1 MSALSGSDKPV
12 GRVRFMDRQR
22 VNLDGFAVE
31 NPELGLAALRSP
43 HDPPPSLVITD
54 GRVTELDGVS
64 EAEFD
69 SIDTYI
75 ARHGLDLSVAEE
87 VMALSDV
94 AFARLLVDPA
104 VPRYEIIR
112 LSAGATPAKLARV
125 LALLRPPEL
134 GLAMTKLRARRTP
147 SNQAHVTNRLDDPL
161 LLAADAATAAA
172 FGFREVETTVPVLAD
187 APSNAVACLIGA
199 AFGADGVLIQC
210 SVEEALELELGMRG
224 LTSYAETV
232 SLYGTE
238 EVFTDGDDTPWSKAF
253 LTSAYASRGMKMR
266 VSSGAGAEVLM
277 AGARGQ
283 SMLYLEARCVALA
296 RAIGAQ
302 GVQNGGIDGASV
314 AAAVPSGLREL
325 MAENIMVMMRNL
337 ESCSGNDALM
347 SESDMRRTSRTLPI
361 VLAGSDFAFSG
372 FGSIQR
378 YDNMFGPSN
387 FNAEDIDDF
396 LAMQRDWG
404 IDGGL
409 RTVSPSRI
417 GDLRREAA
425 QACRAVYAHL
435 GLADFTDE
443 HVELAVDAAGSKDL
457 GETDTL
463 AVLSAAHAIRQ
474 RGLTVVDIVAALD
487 ECGYFEVAE
496 RTVAFVRARLSGD
509 YLQTSAIFDEQLRV
523 LSLVTDPNDY
533 AGPGT
538 GYAPTPER
546 QREID
551 AIRQARGVSDLRS
564 EQARSAVPLLAP
576 VGPALPG
583 QDPRDVVI
591 GVSPAVGRDVW
602 RCLSGLAVTDVL
614 REMLAGLEEEGCTG
628 RVVRF
633 NDTVDLGRVGLAAA
647 RLSGSGIG
655 IGLQGKGTALIHRR
669 DLAPLANLE
678 LYSVAPSV
686 TPELYRLLGA
696 NAARHAKGGTPDP
709 ARNPYSDEAIEARY
723 HTTVIA
729 LMELERRRD
738 GSRRAPGRAVAG
750 GTEVI
755 SPRASAPRRL
765 PSTPHAAAPM
775 KHRCR
780 QGDTDVSSVRLAGL
794 VEVVDVAD
802 VTGVRAL
809 SGRPVEG
816 LTVEAV
822 RAGEVG
828 LADLRIHPET
838 LERQAVVAA
847 EHGNP
852 QLAENLRRAAEL
864 TQLPDDEVLGI
875 YEALRPGPVHR
886 RAADRAGRVAGRPG
900 AAALRGAGGRGGRG
914 LRPARAHRVTRTRG
928 RRRGDGAEV
937 ASAVTVLRWPAR

>member
-1 MSALSGSDKPV
+1 MTAEDIKAGGRRGGGAADGRGAGDAGDGDRGGSASDGERAASAGGAAGAGSGAPV
-12 GRVRFMDRQR
+12 GRVRFMDAQR

-31 NPELGLAALRSP
+31 DAELGLVAMRSP
-43 HDPPPSLVITD
+43 YDPEPGLVIRD
-54 GRVTELDGVS
+54 GRVTELDGVP
-64 EAEFD
+64 EDEFD
-69 SIDTYI
+69 SLDAYI
-75 ARHGLDLSVAEE
+75 ARHGIDLTVAEE
-87 VMALSDV
+87 AMSLPDV
-94 AFARLLVDPA
+94 EFARRLVSPD
-104 VPRYEIIR
+104 VPRSEIIR

-134 GLAMTKLRARRTP
+134 GQAMTKMRARRTP

-161 LLAADAATAAA
+161 LLAADSATAAA

-199 AFGADGVLIQC
+199 AVGAQGVLIQC

-224 LTSYAETV
+224 LTSYAETI

-238 EVFTDGDDTPWSKAF
+238 QVFTDGDDTPWSKAF

-277 AGARGQ
+277 AGAERK
-283 SMLYLEARCVALA
+283 SMLYLESRCVALA

-314 AAAVPSGLREL
+314 AASVPSGLREL
-325 MAENIMVMMRNL
+325 MSENLMAMMRNL

-361 VLAGSDFAFSG
+361 VLAGSDFMFSG

-404 IDGGL
+404 VDGGL
-409 RTVSPSRI
+409 RTVPEDRI
-417 GDLRREAA
+417 AELRKEAA
-425 QACRAVYAHL
+425 QLCRAVYQHL

-443 HVELAVDAAGSKDL
+443 HVERAVDAAGSKDL

-463 AVLSAAHAIRQ
+463 AVVAAAQAIRD
-474 RGLTVVDIVAALD
+474 GGITVVDVVAALD
-487 ECGYFEVAE
+487 ETGYESVAE
-496 RTVAFVRARLSGD
+496 RILVMTAARLAGD
-509 YLQTSAIFDEQLRV
+509 YLQTSAIFDEELRV

-538 GYAPTPER
+538 GFEPGPQR
-546 QREID
+546 QAEID
-551 AIRQARGVSDLRS
+551 AIRQARGVADLRA
-564 EQARSAVPLLAP
+564 EQAASAVPLLA
-576 VGPALPG
+576 VAAPAGSGAAPG
-583 QDPRDVVI
+583 QDPREVVI

-602 RCLSGLAVTDVL
+602 RCLSGMPVTDVL
-614 REMLAGLEEEGCTG
+614 AELLAGLEEEGSAG

-633 NDTVDLGRVGLAAA
+633 NDTVDLGRIGLAAA
-647 RLSGSGIG
+647 RLAGSGIG

-678 LYSVAPSV
+678 LYSVAPAV

-709 ARNPYSDEAIEARY
+709 ARNPYTDEAIEARY

-729 LMELERRRD
+729 LMALERAWVKPD
-738 GSRRAPGRAVAG
+738 APP
-750 GTEVI
+750 E
-755 SPRASAPRRL
+755 
-765 PSTPHAAAPM
+765 
-775 KHRCR
+775 
-780 QGDTDVSSVRLAGL
+780 
-794 VEVVDVAD
+794 E
-802 VTGVRAL
+802 L
-809 SGRPVEG
+809 SLEG
-816 LTVEAV
+816 L
-822 RAGEVG
+822 R
-828 LADLRIHPET
+828 
-838 LERQAVVAA
+838 
-847 EHGNP
+847 
-852 QLAENLRRAAEL
+852 
-864 TQLPDDEVLGI
+864 
-875 YEALRPGPVHR
+875 
-886 RAADRAGRVAGRPG
+886 
-900 AAALRGAGGRGGRG
+900 
-914 LRPARAHRVTRTRG
+914 
-928 RRRGDGAEV
+928 
-937 ASAVTVLRWPAR
+937 

>member
-1 MSALSGSDKPV
+1 MIGPREPV
-12 GRVRFMDRQR
+12 GRIRFMDRQR
-22 VNLDGFAVE
+22 VNLDGFAIE
-31 NPELGLAALRSP
+31 DAELGLTALRSP
-43 HDPPPSLVITD
+43 HDPSPSLVVTD
-54 GRVTELDGVS
+54 GRVTELDGVA

-75 ARHGLDLSVAEE
+75 ARHGLDLSVAAEA
-87 VMALSDV
+87 MALSDV

-104 VPRYEIIR
+104 VPRDEIIR
-112 LSAGATPAKLARV
+112 LSAGVTPAKLARV

-134 GLAMTKLRARRTP
+134 VMAMTKLRARRTP

-172 FGFREVETTVPVLAD
+172 FGFREIETTVPVLGD

-210 SVEEALELELGMRG
+210 SVEEAMELELGMRG

-238 EVFTDGDDTPWSKAF
+238 QVFTDGDDTPWSKAF

-277 AGARGQ
+277 AGAQGQ
-283 SMLYLEARCVALA
+283 AMLYLEARCVALA

-314 AAAVPSGLREL
+314 AASVPGGLREL

-404 IDGGL
+404 VDGGL
-409 RTVSPSRI
+409 RTVDEARI
-417 GDLRREAA
+417 GELRREAA

-443 HVELAVDAAGSKDL
+443 HVDLAVDAAGSKDL

-463 AVLSAAHAIRQ
+463 AVLGAAHAIRQ

-487 ECGYFEVAE
+487 ECGYSSEAE
-496 RTVAFVRARLSGD
+496 RTMAFARARLSGD
-509 YLQTSAIFDEQLRV
+509 YLQTSAIFDEHLQV

-533 AGPGT
+533 GGPGT
-538 GYAPTPER
+538 GYEPSPER
-546 QREID
+546 QRQID
-551 AIRQARGVSDLRS
+551 AIRQARGVSDLRAS
-564 EQARSAVPLLAP
+564 QARFAVPMLAP
-576 VGPALPG
+576 VGPAGPG
-583 QDPRDVVI
+583 SSGQGPRDVVI

-614 REMLAGLEEEGCTG
+614 RELLAGLEEEGCAG

-633 NDTVDLGRVGLAAA
+633 NDSVDLGRIGLAAA
-647 RLSGSGIG
+647 RLAGSGIG

-678 LYSVAPSV
+678 LYSVAPTV

-729 LMELERRRD
+729 LMELERRRMTA
-738 GSRRAPGRAVAG
+738 GAPP
-750 GTEVI
+750 E
-755 SPRASAPRRL
+755 
-765 PSTPHAAAPM
+765 
-775 KHRCR
+775 
-780 QGDTDVSSVRLAGL
+780 
-794 VEVVDVAD
+794 E
-802 VTGVRAL
+802 L
-809 SGRPVEG
+809 SLEG
-816 LTVEAV
+816 LT
-822 RAGEVG
+822 
-828 LADLRIHPET
+828 
-838 LERQAVVAA
+838 
-847 EHGNP
+847 
-852 QLAENLRRAAEL
+852 
-864 TQLPDDEVLGI
+864 
-875 YEALRPGPVHR
+875 
-886 RAADRAGRVAGRPG
+886 
-900 AAALRGAGGRGGRG
+900 
-914 LRPARAHRVTRTRG
+914 
-928 RRRGDGAEV
+928 
-937 ASAVTVLRWPAR
+937 

>member
-1 MSALSGSDKPV
+1 M
-12 GRVRFMDRQR
+12 
-22 VNLDGFAVE
+22 
-31 NPELGLAALRSP
+31 
-43 HDPPPSLVITD
+43 
-54 GRVTELDGVS
+54 
-64 EAEFD
+64 
-69 SIDTYI
+69 
-75 ARHGLDLSVAEE
+75 
-87 VMALSDV
+87 
-94 AFARLLVDPA
+94 
-104 VPRYEIIR
+104 
-112 LSAGATPAKLARV
+112 
-125 LALLRPPEL
+125 
-134 GLAMTKLRARRTP
+134 RARRTP

-199 AFGADGVLIQC
+199 AAAAQGVLIQC

-224 LTSYAETV
+224 LTSYAETI

-238 EVFTDGDDTPWSKAF
+238 QVFTDGDDTPWSKAF

-277 AGARGQ
+277 AGAEGK
-283 SMLYLEARCVALA
+283 SMLYLESRCVALA

-325 MAENIMVMMRNL
+325 MSENLMVMMRNL

-361 VLAGSDFAFSG
+361 VLAGSDFMFSG

-409 RTVSPSRI
+409 RTVDPARI
-417 GDLRREAA
+417 ADLRREAA

-463 AVLSAAHAIRQ
+463 AVVSAAQAIRD
-474 RGLTVVDIVAALD
+474 GGITVVDVVAALD
-487 ECGYFEVAE
+487 ETGYEAAADRVLAM
-496 RTVAFVRARLSGD
+496 TAQRLAGD

-538 GYAPTPER
+538 GFEPSPER
-546 QREID
+546 QAEID
-551 AIRQARGVSDLRS
+551 AIRQARGVEDLRA
-564 EQARSAVPLLAP
+564 EQALASVPLLA
-576 VGPALPG
+576 VAGPAGPGNG
-583 QDPRDVVI
+583 QDPREVII

-602 RCLSGLAVTDVL
+602 RCLSGMTVPEVLAEL
-614 REMLAGLEEEGCTG
+614 LAGLEEEGCTG

-633 NDTVDLGRVGLAAA
+633 NDTVDLGRIGLAAA
-647 RLSGSGIG
+647 RLAGSGIG

-678 LYSVAPSV
+678 LYSVAPAV

-709 ARNPYSDEAIEARY
+709 ARNPYTDEAIEARY

-729 LMELERRRD
+729 LMALER
-738 GSRRAPGRAVAG
+738 AWVKPGA
-750 GTEVI
+750 
-755 SPRASAPRRL
+755 
-765 PSTPHAAAPM
+765 
-775 KHRCR
+775 
-780 QGDTDVSSVRLAGL
+780 
-794 VEVVDVAD
+794 
-802 VTGVRAL
+802 
-809 SGRPVEG
+809 
-816 LTVEAV
+816 
-822 RAGEVG
+822 
-828 LADLRIHPET
+828 
-838 LERQAVVAA
+838 
-847 EHGNP
+847 
-852 QLAENLRRAAEL
+852 LAEEL
-864 TQLPDDEVLGI
+864 SLD
-875 YEALRPGPVHR
+875 
-886 RAADRAGRVAGRPG
+886 
-900 AAALRGAGGRGGRG
+900 G
-914 LRPARAHRVTRTRG
+914 LR
-928 RRRGDGAEV
+928 
-937 ASAVTVLRWPAR
+937 

>member
-1 MSALSGSDKPV
+1 
-12 GRVRFMDRQR
+12 MDQQR

-31 NPELGLAALRSP
+31 DPGLGLVALRSP
-43 HDPPPSLVITD
+43 GDPAPGLVISA
-54 GRVTELDGVS
+54 GRVTELDGV
-64 EAEFD
+64 AEPDFD
-69 SIDTYI
+69 SIDMYI
-75 ARHGLDLSVAEE
+75 ARHGLDLTVAEE
-87 VMALSDV
+87 AMSLPDAE
-94 AFARLLVDPA
+94 FARRVISPD
-104 VPRYEIIR
+104 VPRAEIIR

-125 LALLRPPEL
+125 LALLRPAEL
-134 GLAMTKLRARRTP
+134 GLAMTKLRGRRTP

-161 LLAADAATAAA
+161 LLAADSATAAA

-199 AFGADGVLIQC
+199 SVASPGVLIQC

-224 LTSYAETV
+224 LTSYAETI

-238 EVFTDGDDTPWSKAF
+238 QVFTDGDDTPWSKAF

-277 AGARGQ
+277 AGAEEK

-314 AAAVPSGLREL
+314 AASVPGGLREL
-325 MAENIMVMMRNL
+325 MAENLMAMMRNL

-361 VLAGSDFAFSG
+361 VLAGSDFVFSG

-404 IDGGL
+404 VDGGL
-409 RTVSPSRI
+409 RTVPAGRI
-417 GDLRREAA
+417 GALRREAA
-425 QACRAVYAHL
+425 QACRAVYRHL

-443 HVELAVDAAGSKDL
+443 HVERAVDAAGSKDL

-463 AVLSAAHAIRQ
+463 AVVGAAHAIREG
-474 RGLTVVDIVAALD
+474 GLTVVDVVAALD
-487 ECGYFEVAE
+487 ETGYEDAAE
-496 RTVAFVRARLSGD
+496 KIMEMTRARLSGD
-509 YLQTSAIFDEQLRV
+509 YLQTAAIFDESLRV

-533 AGPGT
+533 AGPGS
-538 GYAPTPER
+538 GYEPGPVR
-546 QREID
+546 QAEID
-551 AIRQARGVSDLRS
+551 AIRQARGVADLRA
-564 EQARSAVPLLAP
+564 EQAAAAAEGLL
-576 VGPALPG
+576 GPAGPAAGG

-602 RCLSGLAVTDVL
+602 RSLSGLTVPEVL
-614 REMLAGLEEEGCTG
+614 SELLAGLEEEGCTG

-633 NDTVDLGRVGLAAA
+633 SDTVDLGRIGLAAA
-647 RLSGSGIG
+647 RLAGSGIG

-729 LMELERRRD
+729 LMALER
-738 GSRRAPGRAVAG
+738 AWV
-750 GTEVI
+750 
-755 SPRASAPRRL
+755 
-765 PSTPHAAAPM
+765 
-775 KHRCR
+775 
-780 QGDTDVSSVRLAGL
+780 
-794 VEVVDVAD
+794 
-802 VTGVRAL
+802 
-809 SGRPVEG
+809 
-816 LTVEAV
+816 
-822 RAGEVG
+822 
-828 LADLRIHPET
+828 
-838 LERQAVVAA
+838 
-847 EHGNP
+847 
-852 QLAENLRRAAEL
+852 
-864 TQLPDDEVLGI
+864 
-875 YEALRPGPVHR
+875 
-886 RAADRAGRVAGRPG
+886 RPG
-900 AAALRGAGGRGGRG
+900 APAEELSRKG
-914 LRPARAHRVTRTRG
+914 LQ
-928 RRRGDGAEV
+928 
-937 ASAVTVLRWPAR
+937 